1 MDNGGVD
8 AYSTPMS
15 VSIGIVGLPNVGKST
30 LFNALIRNKAALAAN
45 YPFATVDP
53 NVGIVEVP
61 DERMSQLVGL
71 EKPEKTIPAVVEF
84 HDIAG
89 LVRGASTGEGLGNQ
103 FLSHIREC
111 DAIAHVIRAF
121 QDENVIH
128 VHGKVEPR
136 NDIEVIHAEL
146 LIADLQ
152 TLEKRLAKAR
162 NDEKSGK
169 PLAGKHLEVF
179 ERINDAMN
187 RGVLV
192 KDIPLSPDEQL
203 LIRDLHLLTAKPILF
218 IANLHE
224 NELKSF
230 DAQKMKSDWGLSP
243 DAIVIPISAKIE
255 EELIGL
261 SAEESQIF
269 LDDLGITDS
278 GINKMI
284 KEAYKILSLIT
295 YFTSGPK
302 EVHAWTIPRGTLA
315 PRAAGVIHTDFEK
328 GFIRAEVISFSDY
341 IVCGGEIGAKEK
353 GKMRLEGRNYIVQDG
368 DIMHFRFAN

>member
-1 MDNGGVD
+1 
-8 AYSTPMS
+8 
-15 VSIGIVGLPNVGKST
+15 
-30 LFNALIRNKAALAAN
+30 
-45 YPFATVDP
+45 
-53 NVGIVEVP
+53 
-61 DERMSQLVGL
+61 
-71 EKPEKTIPAVVEF
+71 
-84 HDIAG
+84 
-89 LVRGASTGEGLGNQ
+89 
-103 FLSHIREC
+103 
-111 DAIAHVIRAF
+111 
-121 QDENVIH
+121 
-128 VHGKVEPR
+128 
-136 NDIEVIHAEL
+136 
-146 LIADLQ
+146 
-152 TLEKRLAKAR
+152 
-162 NDEKSGK
+162 
-169 PLAGKHLEVF
+169 
-179 ERINDAMN
+179 MN